1 MLPTMLQES
10 ASFTAA
16 DQAVK
21 NFRHSVTYLLDAL
34 DQKFVIQYY
43 ENNVLALITQV
54 LFI

>member
-10 ASFTAA
+10 ASFTTAY
-16 DQAVK
+16 QAVK

-34 DQKFVIQYY
+34 DQKFIIQYY
-43 ENNVLALITQV
+43 EKNVLALITQV